1 MVCSLPEKMRKIV
14 RGHSVYIIQEF
25 DLGKIEG
32 SLKENVCWFEH
43 WQVEDTVIKTK
54 RLSKLY

>member
-1 MVCSLPEKMRKIV
+1 M

-32 SLKENVCWFEH
+32 NLKENVCWFEH